1 MEQVRKLIFT
11 RKSGVEENDI
21 INTEK
26 LLGAKFPNKY
36 RELVK
41 LVNHAE
47 IDEWILYPIK
57 DNKRI
62 DKTFDNIV
70 RNNKEL
76 DFRDLEEQYI
86 FIGEDGTGD
95 LIGYKINRD
104 GNMEDIIYH
113 LNHESQE
120 VTPLFND
127 IEEMIKNLLKNE

>member
-11 RKSGVEENDI
+11 RKPGLEENDI

-26 LLGAKFPNKY
+26 LLGAKFPNKF

-41 LVNHAE
+41 LINHAE

-62 DKTFDNIV
+62 AKTFDDII

-76 DFRDLEEQYI
+76 DFRNMKERFI
-86 FIGEDGTGD
+86 FIGEDVTGD
-95 LIGYKINRD
+95 LIGYKINNE
-104 GNMEDIIYH
+104 GNMEETVYY

-120 VTPLFND
+120 VTLLFND
-127 IEEMIKNLLKNE
+127 IEEMIKKSIKE